1 MGTIYKNGIEYG
13 VGNFMAVRNLTQAEY
28 NALTTAEKN
37 DGTIYL
43 VNDGVPVSVDNTLVK
58 TLTISTPGRITIQSG
73 RGTGT
78 LQSSEIKITYAANWL
93 AISGRIWWN
102 SFTPGTTQ
110 AIIYADLQLT
120 DAEFNKLKN
129 AFPLSGAA
137 WYEMCGICRSGTSG
151 AANMLLTDALGI
163 QLNTDDKKITFYRS
177 NFIGGSDRSNTL
189 EIMLFGK
196 LLSRE

>member
-13 VGNFMAVRNLTQAEY
+13 VGNFMAVRNLTQVEY
-28 NALTTAEKN
+28 DALTTAEKN
-37 DGTIYL
+37 DGTIYFI
-43 VNDGVPVSVDNTLVK
+43 NDGIPTSMDNTFVK
-58 TLTISTPGRITIQSG
+58 TLTIPTSGRITIQSG

-93 AISGRIWWN
+93 AISGRIWW
-102 SFTPGTTQ
+102 
-110 AIIYADLQLT
+110 
-120 DAEFNKLKN
+120 NKLKN

-163 QLNTDDKKITFYRS
+163 QLNTNDKKITFYRS
-177 NFIGGSDRSNTL
+177 NFIGGADRTNTL
-189 EIMLFGK
+189 EMMLFGK
-196 LLSRE
+196 LLNRE